1 MKKGSYFI
9 RDSFNLSH
17 PPKFVMKLG
26 MILQVMFGCLTGQ
39 VPFVFHCLLRTADA
53 ACCVL
58 MYGGG
63 GMICKKRYDR

>member
-1 MKKGSYFI
+1 
-9 RDSFNLSH
+9 
-17 PPKFVMKLG
+17 MKLG

-39 VPFVFHCLLRTADA
+39 VPYVFHCLLRTADA

-63 GMICKKRYDR
+63 GMICKTKNKILVFQNKNFKRKN